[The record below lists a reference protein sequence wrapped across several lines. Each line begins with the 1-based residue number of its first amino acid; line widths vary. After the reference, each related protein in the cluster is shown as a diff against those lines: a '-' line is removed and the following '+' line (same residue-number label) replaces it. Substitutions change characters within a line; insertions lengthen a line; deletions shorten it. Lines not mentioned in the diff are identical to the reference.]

1 MFSTD
6 IWGQE
11 VEHNNDTT
19 WLRENKKYN
28 EWEEQTQVQIL
39 QEELKKMLKK
49 ILDWKVPRPDGVQG
63 FWLKNRLT

>member
-28 EWEEQTQVQIL
+28 EWEEQTRVQIL

-49 ILDWKVPRPDGVQG
+49 ILD
-63 FWLKNRLT
+63 